1 MVGVSSPSLPDN
13 KNTQPYLHISSK
25 LTHGMNAP
33 CAGLRCRWRRA
44 KQAVTATTHELRLQH
59 VTLPSVCRSALSH
72 SHRRFYP
79 IGARPQRGPTLRPR
93 SCQGSVIRLDEA
105 VAAHTALMPNHQADA
120 TCEILSRQSTV
131 IRASSPSRPFESAI
145 RVSLRA
151 AKSAIRRI
159 RESFRGPESLA
170 GSFQADRPT
179 RRGPAGAGRAEGAR
193 PGQRPDRPGRRA
205 AATRLALAPLQ
216 AGTTRRGGR
225 LGWGRPP
232 VPRHGRPWPARVWP
246 IRVLIRIVG
255 HADPGPDP
263 RHRSTPLSL

>member
-1 MVGVSSPSLPDN
+1 
-13 KNTQPYLHISSK
+13 
-25 LTHGMNAP
+25 MNAS
-33 CAGLRCRWRRA
+33 CAGLRWRWRRA

-159 RESFRGPESLA
+159 RVSPAARIKCLLVPSLPCRTRIAVGVESKTCQCCTAGLA
-170 GSFQADRPT
+170 GSLRQRGC
-179 RRGPAGAGRAEGAR
+179 RRRTLR
-193 PGQRPDRPGRRA
+193 H
-205 AATRLALAPLQ
+205 
-216 AGTTRRGGR
+216 
-225 LGWGRPP
+225 PP
-232 VPRHGRPWPARVWP
+232 RW
-246 IRVLIRIVG
+246 
-255 HADPGPDP
+255 
-263 RHRSTPLSL
+263 SNSPLSLTTGPTLALIRVTGKTVVPSLTSCQTLV